1 MSNETV
7 AGARDTSYD
16 AEMIA
21 CGMGLR
27 FATTQPCETIHV
39 VVDNESVLKTI
50 LYPGLHGQQLV
61 SVRACMNVPEWLEKD
76 VRWRVVFHCCPSRA
90 DIEWNELMDEDTK
103 QGGEYPVASSDQCL
117 LADAKHLL
125 SSVPTQSGLGGGIQG
140 ITMSPRI

>member
-61 SVRACMNVPEWLEKD
+61 SVRACMNVQEWLEKD

-103 QGGEYPVASSDQCL
+103 QGGGVSSGQQRPVFAGGRKTS
-117 LADAKHLL
+117 AK
-125 SSVPTQSGLGGGIQG
+125 
-140 ITMSPRI
+140 